1 LPARSSSLIIRRS
14 RMTAEAAGSPIQ
26 HGASQ
31 LSRVIIDAYNAE
43 LRSEEG
49 FVGDRASKRAFE
61 AILDDWRERLRKV
74 DADPLGETATDELSK
89 KKLDQILAGS
99 DMEAAALIHG
109 AVEDFAQELSAVV
122 RRFLRLKAWRKTQRI
137 AIGGGLRASRVGE
150 LAIARASVLL
160 KAEQNAVELVPI
172 RDHPD
177 EAGLVGSAH
186 LVPSWMFKGHDA
198 LLAADIGGSNI
209 RTGIVEINLKKA
221 PDLSA
226 PRVMGYELWRHR
238 DDSPSRE
245 ESMERLGKMLKVL
258 ARRAA
263 KDKLRLA
270 PFVGIGCP
278 GIIEQD
284 GTIKRGGQNLPGN
297 WESSRFNLPAR
308 IKELLPRIDDHE
320 TLIVMHNDAVVQ
332 GLSQVPFMSDV
343 KRWGILT
350 IGTGLGNARFTNRP
364 AAGER

>member
-1 LPARSSSLIIRRS
+1 
-14 RMTAEAAGSPIQ
+14 MTGEAVTGPIP
-26 HGASQ
+26 HGAKRV
-31 LSRVIIDAYNAE
+31 SRVIIDAYNVE

-74 DADPLGETATDELSK
+74 DADPLGETATDEISK
-89 KKLDQILAGS
+89 KKLDKILAGD

-109 AVEDFAQELSAVV
+109 AVEDFAQELSSVV
-122 RRFLRLKAWRKTQRI
+122 RRFLRLKGWRKTERI

-150 LAIARASVLL
+150 LAIARASVLP
-160 KAEQNAVELVPI
+160 KAEDNSIGLVPI

-186 LVPSWMFKGHDA
+186 LLPSWMLKGHDS
-198 LLAADIGGSNI
+198 LLAVDIGGTNI
-209 RTGIVEINLKKA
+209 RAGIVELNLKKG

-226 PRVMGYELWRHR
+226 ARVMGYELWRHR
-238 DDSPSRE
+238 DESPSRE
-245 ESMERLGKMLKVL
+245 ESVDRLGKMLSEL

-263 KDKLRLA
+263 RDKLKLA

-278 GIIEQD
+278 GIIEE
-284 GTIKRGGQNLPGN
+284 GGRIERGGQNLPGN

-308 IKELLPRIDDHE
+308 IKELLPRINDQE
-320 TLIVMHNDAVVQ
+320 TFIVMHNDAVVQ
-332 GLSQVPFMSDV
+332 GLSQVPFMTDV
-343 KRWGILT
+343 ERWGILT